1 MHKSAQMSLGM
12 KSPTEDWNSAVVKL
26 GSSEVPSPVEA
37 FRRTM
42 KKKRGA
48 LTGGGISEDHEEEAH
63 HGQTAVL
70 DLSELHVVPLLQ
82 LNSRLRRTGF
92 KRLSPIHL
100 PDHLPTFARAE
111 RCKAPLADTLQ

>member
-1 MHKSAQMSLGM
+1 MKNLCSNLCGGRSARLYSDVPGDEVTDGGLELGCRQVG
-12 KSPTEDWNSAVVKL
+12 EQ
-26 GSSEVPSPVEA
+26 
-37 FRRTM
+37 
-42 KKKRGA
+42 RGA